1 MTTIAQ
7 RGEIQKQLHNMM
19 KYMNNWMVKSTNN
32 CTTWWNPQ
40 TIVQHS
46 EIHPNNTLTT
56 PKQHSTETI
65 LQQHL
70 IITIEQHGEIHNQLH
85 NKVKYT
91 EITQHCEILKHLH
104 YIVKFTNDIKE
115 SKDSPNRNCKNS
127 CSCSYLGKGNWAYCI
142 SCYGF
147 FMCVCI

>member
-1 MTTIAQ
+1 M
-7 RGEIQKQLHNMM
+7 
-19 KYMNNWMVKSTNN
+19 
-32 CTTWWNPQ
+32 
-40 TIVQHS
+40 QHD
-46 EIHPNNTLTT
+46 EIHPNNNLTT

-127 CSCSYLGKGNWAYCI
+127 CSCFFSILHDVQLYI
-142 SCYGF
+142 IIVVEIQIYGDTS
-147 FMCVCI
+147 VKSSVYTTNTL